1 MLSDS
6 WTGLSQRH
14 NGGGNPMK
22 RFVVN
27 RHGRIV
33 FPFNFFPALD
43 VSVFDTLDQFEAV
56 IKRDFEEKAR
66 TEVDIVARVDTG
78 SYRSSYEL
86 LRDVA
91 TNLFWAHRYAMTMY
105 DKRPTRWRDVP
116 RHRGDVFVPVV
127 KWVDPSP
134 AAAVIEAGWDEDTEQ
149 TIFGLL

>member
-1 MLSDS
+1 
-6 WTGLSQRH
+6 
-14 NGGGNPMK
+14 MK

-43 VSVFDTLDQFEAV
+43 VSVFETLDQFEAV
-56 IKRDFEEKAR
+56 IKRNFEEKAR

-78 SYRSSYEL
+78 SYWSSYEL

-116 RHRGDVFVPVV
+116 RHRGDVFIPVV
-127 KWVDPSP
+127 KPVDPGP
-134 AAAVIEAGWDEDTEQ
+134 ATAVIEAGYRA
-149 TIFGLL
+149 L